1 MMYTPIDN
9 SERFSKIQSIFGQL
23 NESIAG
29 ADRMPD
35 SHLTLDAVSM
45 EFAFLSETI
54 WVSSRCSS
62 FLPDLKDMWF
72 SRLIDYSN
80 IAPMLLSSGV
90 GRVERKLRSQNGP
103 NVRKWLT
110 ISLGLVGQRAH
121 CCEKYAS

>member
-1 MMYTPIDN
+1 MMCTPIDN

-35 SHLTLDAVSM
+35 SHLILVAVSM
-45 EFAFLSETI
+45 EFAFLSEAI

-72 SRLIDYSN
+72 SWLIDYSN
-80 IAPMLLSSGV
+80 IAPMLFSSGV
-90 GRVERKLRSQNGP
+90 GRVERKLQRI
-103 NVRKWLT
+103 KWAECT
-110 ISLGLVGQRAH
+110 
-121 CCEKYAS
+121 